1 MIYTTEIF
9 KVIVLEFI
17 YVILLIIAELK
28 EQSYLTLVFKT
39 LSSMMFV
46 LLGSSRLI
54 LSTGPFNPIFIGLC
68 FGAVGDVLLA
78 ISLVSK
84 RFNRGFF
91 ASGGAMFFIGHIFY
105 LISSVKM
112 SRHVVAALALCCVI
126 TGMFIWQLYKRV
138 NLEKPFKI
146 IGLGYV
152 FMVSFMASN
161 GLVNLMTIPGRK
173 TLLFGIGAIMFLISD
188 ILLIIERFIKERS
201 IYTVAVLL
209 FYYVGQTL
217 IALSI

>member
-1 MIYTTEIF
+1 MSTII
-9 KVIVLEFI
+9 ILELI

-28 EQSYLTLVFKT
+28 KQPYRTLIFKT

-46 LLGSSRLI
+46 LLGNSRLI
-54 LSTGPFNPIFIGLC
+54 PAAGPYNPIFIGLC

-84 RFNRGFF
+84 RFERGFF
-91 ASGGAMFFIGHIFY
+91 SSGGVMFFIGHIFY
-105 LISSVKM
+105 LMVSLKM
-112 SRHVVAALALCCVI
+112 SLHIVAALALCCVT

-138 NLEKPFKI
+138 NLENPFKL

-161 GLVNLMTIPGRK
+161 GLVNLITIPGRK